1 MWSWW
6 REMEYQRYQLRD
18 IGDIV
23 SGATPKTTV
32 AENFGG
38 AIPWLTPADL
48 SGYTQKYISR
58 GKRNLTQ
65 LGYDSCSTQIMPSG
79 TVLFSSRAPIGY
91 TAIAKNPICTNQG
104 FKSIVPKPFVNSE
117 FLYYQLIYLRK
128 TIQDMG
134 SGTTFKEISA
144 KKFGA
149 VQVTIPPLVEQEH
162 IISRIEELFSQLDVS
177 VNELKTA
184 KERLKVYRQA
194 VLKEA
199 FEGRYSRAWRK
210 NHPEYSPQNDL
221 DSIKFTEPI
230 FKDTSGDENEICL
243 SLPETW
249 VKVRLGEIFEVEVGA
264 TPSRQKTEYWNG
276 EIPWVSSGEVHFDTI
291 SRTNE
296 FITQEGLKHA
306 STNIQPV
313 GTVMLAMIG
322 EGKTRGQAAL
332 LHVEAAHNQNT
343 AAILVSKTSCEPKYV
358 YYFLMLNYENTRR
371 VGSGNNQKALN
382 KERVRAL
389 RFPFTSFEEQS
400 LIVQEIESRL
410 SVCDS
415 IQKTVDTA
423 LQQAETLRQS
433 ILKKAFEGG
442 L

>member
-1 MWSWW
+1 
-6 REMEYQRYQLRD
+6 MEYQRYQLRD

-291 SRTNE
+291 SQTNE

>member
-1 MWSWW
+1 MGYPIRKWNDVLSIISGKNQKVVADSSGQYPIYGSGGIMGYANNYLC
-6 REMEYQRYQLRD
+6 EAGTTI
-18 IGDIV
+18 IGR
-23 SGATPKTTV
+23 K
-32 AENFGG
+32 
-38 AIPWLTPADL
+38 
-48 SGYTQKYISR
+48 
-58 GKRNLTQ
+58 
-65 LGYDSCSTQIMPSG
+65 G
-79 TVLFSSRAPIGY
+79 TINRPI
-91 TAIAKNPICTNQG
+91 
-104 FKSIVPKPFVNSE
+104 FVNE
-117 FLYYQLIYLRK
+117 RFWNVDTAFGVFPGEMLHPKFLFYFCQ
-128 TIQDMG
+128 
-134 SGTTFKEISA
+134 SFNFKALDKST
-144 KKFGA
+144 
-149 VQVTIPPLVEQEH
+149 TIPSLAKRDLLNIEMPVPSFPEQEH
-162 IISRIEELFSQLDVS
+162 IISRIEELFSQLDAS
-177 VNELKTA
+177 VAELKTA
-184 KERLKVYRQA
+184 KERLRVYRQA

-291 SRTNE
+291 SQTNE

-433 ILKKAFEGG
+433 ILKKAFEGK
-442 L
+442 LI